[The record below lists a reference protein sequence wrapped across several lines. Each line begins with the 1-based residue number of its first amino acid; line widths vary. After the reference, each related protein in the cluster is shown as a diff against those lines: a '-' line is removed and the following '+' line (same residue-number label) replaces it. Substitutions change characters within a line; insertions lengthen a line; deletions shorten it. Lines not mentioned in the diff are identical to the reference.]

1 MKSPRFGY
9 QRAKSL
15 RHAFELLS
23 ANAGEA
29 IAIAGGQS
37 LLPGLNMRL
46 SSPRLL
52 VDIGELPELK
62 GMHFGEHEVRLGA
75 LTRHVEL
82 LDCETLQQRLPLL
95 PRAAIYVAHAAIR
108 NRGTLGGS
116 LAYAD
121 PAAEL
126 PACAVALDATIVVAG
141 LEGEREI
148 RAEDF
153 FVGLMETALRPGELI
168 VAVRFPVRAPVTRYA
183 IGEFAR
189 RHGDFAVAGVAICAE
204 TAEERITAPR
214 VVYFGCV
221 DRAKLAVSVSTALT
235 GLPLTQINMDNVIDA
250 VEHDLDP
257 DDIPGWRA
265 DTRLRLAREITRRA
279 IADLQQ
285 ANLFHASSHVF

>member
-1 MKSPRFGY
+1 MKSPHFGY
-9 QRAKSL
+9 LRAQSL
-15 RHAFELLS
+15 RHAFELLG

-62 GMHFGEHEVRLGA
+62 GMHFGGHEVRLGA

-82 LDCETLQQRLPLL
+82 LNCEMLRERVPLL
-95 PRAAIYVAHAAIR
+95 PRAATHVAHAAIR

-126 PACAVALDATIVVAG
+126 PACAVALGATIIVAG
-141 LEGEREI
+141 LGGEREI
-148 RAEDF
+148 KAEDF
-153 FVGLMETALRPGELI
+153 FVGLMETALQPGELI
-168 VAVRFPVRAPVTRYA
+168 IAVRFPLRTPTTRYA
-183 IGEFAR
+183 FGEFAR

-204 TAEERITAPR
+204 TEEQRIIAPR

-221 DRAKLAVSVSTALT
+221 DRAKIAPSVSTAVT
-235 GLPLTQINMDNVIDA
+235 GLPLAPTNVENIVDA

-265 DTRLRLAREITRRA
+265 DTRLHLAKEITRRA
-279 IADLQQ
+279 IGDLLQ
-285 ANLFHASSHVF
+285 APSRHAS

>member
-1 MKSPRFGY
+1 MKSPHFGY
-9 QRAKSL
+9 QRAQSL
-15 RHAFELLS
+15 RHACQLLS
-23 ANAGEA
+23 AHQGEA
-29 IAIAGGQS
+29 VVLAGGQS

-52 VDIGELPELK
+52 IDIGELPELK
-62 GMHFGEHEVRLGA
+62 GMHFGNHEVRLGA

-82 LDCETLQQRLPLL
+82 LNCAMLRERVPLL
-95 PRAAIYVAHAAIR
+95 PRAATYVAHAAIR

-126 PACAVALDATIVVAG
+126 PACTVALDATIIVAG

-148 RAEDF
+148 KAEDF
-153 FVGLMETALRPGELI
+153 FVGLMETALQPDELI
-168 VAVRFPVRAPVTRYA
+168 IAVRFPVRTPATRYA

-189 RHGDFAVAGVAICAE
+189 RRGDFAVAGIAICAE
-204 TAEERITAPR
+204 TAQQRITAPR

-221 DRAKLAVSVSTALT
+221 DRAKIAPAVSAAVAGLT
-235 GLPLTQINMDNVIDA
+235 LAPTNVENIINA

-265 DTRLRLAREITRRA
+265 DTRLRLAKEITRRA
-279 IADLQQ
+279 IGDLIQ
-285 ANLFHASSHVF
+285 APSLQAS

>member
-9 QRAKSL
+9 QRAQSL
-15 RHAFELLS
+15 RHAFELLG
-23 ANAGEA
+23 ATAGEA

-82 LDCETLQQRLPLL
+82 LNCEMLQERVPLL
-95 PRAAIYVAHAAIR
+95 PRAAAHVAHAAIR

-148 RAEDF
+148 KAEDF
-153 FVGLMETALRPGELI
+153 FVGLMETALQPGELI
-168 VAVRFPVRAPVTRYA
+168 IAVRFPVRTPTTRYA

-189 RHGDFAVAGVAICAE
+189 RHGDFAVAGIAICAD
-204 TAEERITAPR
+204 TAEQRIAAPR

-221 DRAKLAVSVSTALT
+221 DRAKVAPSVSAAVT
-235 GLPLTQINMDNVIDA
+235 GLPLASTNLENIINA
-250 VEHDLDP
+250 VEYDLDP

-265 DTRLRLAREITRRA
+265 DTRLHLAKEITRRA
-279 IADLQQ
+279 IGDLLQPPS
-285 ANLFHASSHVF
+285 FHAS

>member
-1 MKSPRFGY
+1 MKSPHFGY
-9 QRAKSL
+9 LRAQSL
-15 RHAFELLS
+15 RHACQLLS
-23 ANAGEA
+23 AHDGEA
-29 IAIAGGQS
+29 IALAGGQS

-62 GMHFGEHEVRLGA
+62 GMHFGEREVRLGA
-75 LTRHVEL
+75 LTRHFEL
-82 LDCETLQQRLPLL
+82 LNCAMLRELVPLL
-95 PRAAIYVAHAAIR
+95 PRAATHVAHAAIR

-126 PACAVALDATIVVAG
+126 PACAVALDATIIVAG

-148 RAEDF
+148 KAEDF
-153 FVGLMETALRPGELI
+153 FVGLMETALQPGELI
-168 VAVRFPVRAPVTRYA
+168 IAVRFPVRTPTTRYA
-183 IGEFAR
+183 FGEFAR

-204 TAEERITAPR
+204 TEEQRIVAPR

-221 DRAKLAVSVSTALT
+221 DRAKVAPSVSSAVT
-235 GLPLTQINMDNVIDA
+235 GLPLAPTNVENIVDA
-250 VEHDLDP
+250 VEQDLDP

-265 DTRLRLAREITRRA
+265 DTRIRLAKEITRRA
-279 IADLQQ
+279 IGDLRQ
-285 ANLFHASSHVF
+285 APKLHAS

>member
-9 QRAKSL
+9 QRAQSL
-15 RHAFELLS
+15 RHACELLT
-23 ANAGEA
+23 AHAGEA
-29 IAIAGGQS
+29 VALAGGQS

-52 VDIGELPELK
+52 VDIGGLPELR
-62 GMHFGEHEVRLGA
+62 GMHFSHDEVRLGA
-75 LTRHVEL
+75 LTRHVEVL
-82 LDCETLQQRLPLL
+82 KSETLQKCLPLL
-95 PRAAIYVAHAAIR
+95 PRAVTHVAHAGIR

-126 PACAVALDATIVVAG
+126 PACAVALDATIIVTG
-141 LEGEREI
+141 LGGEREI

-153 FVGLMETALRPGELI
+153 FIGLMETALVPGELI
-168 VAVRFPVRAPVTRYA
+168 IAVRFPVRAPTTRYA

-204 TAEERITAPR
+204 TERSQIADSR

-221 DRAKLAVSVSTALT
+221 NRAKIAPSVSAALT
-235 GLPLTQINMDNVIDA
+235 GLPLTQTNVDHVVA
-250 VEHDLDP
+250 AADDDLEP

-265 DTRLRLAREITRRA
+265 DTRLRLAKEITRRA
-279 IADLQQ
+279 IGDLQYAPLLQ
-285 ANLFHASSHVF
+285 AS

>member
-1 MKSPRFGY
+1 MKSPHFGY
-9 QRAKSL
+9 LRAQSL
-15 RHAFELLS
+15 RHACQLLS
-23 ANAGEA
+23 AHEGEA
-29 IAIAGGQS
+29 IALAGGQS

-62 GMHFGEHEVRLGA
+62 GMHFGEREVRLGA
-75 LTRHVEL
+75 LTRHFEL
-82 LDCETLQQRLPLL
+82 LNCAMLRELVPLL
-95 PRAAIYVAHAAIR
+95 PRAATHVAHAAIR

-126 PACAVALDATIVVAG
+126 PACAVALDATIIVAG

-148 RAEDF
+148 KAEDF
-153 FVGLMETALRPGELI
+153 FVGLMETALQPGELI
-168 VAVRFPVRAPVTRYA
+168 IAVRFPVCTPTTRYA
-183 IGEFAR
+183 FGEFAR

-204 TAEERITAPR
+204 TEERRIVAPR

-221 DRAKLAVSVSTALT
+221 DRAKVAPSVSSAVT
-235 GLPLTQINMDNVIDA
+235 GLSLAPTDVENIVDA
-250 VEHDLDP
+250 VEQDLDP

-265 DTRLRLAREITRRA
+265 DTRLRLAKEITRRA
-279 IADLQQ
+279 IGDLRQ
-285 ANLFHASSHVF
+285 ALTLHAS